1 MSRRLK
7 MADVA
12 RIAGVSVTTVSR
24 ALAGSALVTEETRG
38 RIEDAV
44 QRTGY
49 VVNNIAANLRTQRS
63 RQILAMV
70 PSIANPFFPGVLLGL
85 EEELAGQ
92 GFSLLVGNT
101 GNTAGR
107 EADLARQLL
116 TGNVDGLVLLTG
128 RQPELL
134 GPIAQQKR
142 IVAISER
149 IPRHRIPTVGI
160 DNVAAAEAMVQHLR
174 RLGHGAI
181 AHIAGPEGNVLTA
194 QRRSGYERALGEGV
208 APMVAGGDFTIASGE
223 AAMARLLRRRGRFSA
238 VFCSNDEM
246 AIGAIKT
253 AKAAGLRV
261 PQDMSI
267 AGFDDIEF
275 AAAYDPAL
283 TTIRQPRRA
292 MGRMAAVLL
301 IEMLEGGND
310 GSAGI
315 TLPYELVVRGSTGV
329 APH

>member
-1 MSRRLK
+1 
-7 MADVA
+7 
-12 RIAGVSVTTVSR
+12 
-24 ALAGSALVTEETRG
+24 
-38 RIEDAV
+38 
-44 QRTGY
+44 
-49 VVNNIAANLRTQRS
+49 
-63 RQILAMV
+63 
-70 PSIANPFFPGVLLGL
+70 
-85 EEELAGQ
+85 
-92 GFSLLVGNT
+92 
-101 GNTAGR
+101 
-107 EADLARQLL
+107 
-116 TGNVDGLVLLTG
+116 
-128 RQPELL
+128 
-134 GPIAQQKR
+134 
-142 IVAISER
+142 
-149 IPRHRIPTVGI
+149 
-160 DNVAAAEAMVQHLR
+160 
-174 RLGHGAI
+174 
-181 AHIAGPEGNVLTA
+181 
-194 QRRSGYERALGEGV
+194 
-208 APMVAGGDFTIASGE
+208 
-223 AAMARLLRRRGRFSA
+223 MARLLRRRGRFSA

-315 TLPYELVVRGSTGV
+315 TLPYELVVRGITGV